1 MQEIPGAINQ
11 SYIAP
16 DSGSYACFIT
26 TADCS
31 DTSDCFDFASLAVK
45 DLSYLDFKLFTNPNS
60 GDFTVDFGQSID
72 KGDIRIL
79 SMDGKLVKVL
89 SFESKS
95 QLTLSFEA
103 ERGVYWFEMSSKFGV
118 QRARMI
124 KE

>member
-1 MQEIPGAINQ
+1 MQSIPVATAQ
-11 SYIAP
+11 SYNVP
-16 DSGSYACFIT
+16 DSGSYACIIT
-26 TADCS
+26 TLDCS
-31 DTSDCFDFASLAVK
+31 DTSDCFDFASLGFN
-45 DLSYLDFKLFTNPNS
+45 DLSYLDFKLFPNPNS
-60 GDFTVDFGQSID
+60 DDFTVDFGQSID

-118 QRARMI
+118 QRARI
-124 KE
+124 LKE